1 MISRIEGFLSTKMVI
16 YMRIS
21 IPLCF
26 HHREQVRSR
35 QTNEQVGQ
43 APSPRLLQLTGK
55 GHASRRQT
63 GPFTSLPLAAFGMD
77 PFPPVRGFRL
87 YPDAGDAIASRI
99 FFRFVQAWGS
109 RLLKEDLS
117 RRSSRAGESVY
128 KICRLLPGDCITRS
142 RILPTREANFPLLR
156 CLGRGREIFRSHPIF
171 PPSISTTRSARATA
185 SSTS

>member
-1 MISRIEGFLSTKMVI
+1 V
-16 YMRIS
+16 
-21 IPLCF
+21 
-26 HHREQVRSR
+26 
-35 QTNEQVGQ
+35 
-43 APSPRLLQLTGK
+43 
-55 GHASRRQT
+55 
-63 GPFTSLPLAAFGMD
+63 AAFEME
-77 PFPPVRGFRL
+77 PVQPGRGCRRDA
-87 YPDAGDAIASRI
+87 DAGDAIASRM
-99 FFRFVQAWGS
+99 FFRLVQAWGS
-109 RLLKEDLS
+109 GLLKEDLS